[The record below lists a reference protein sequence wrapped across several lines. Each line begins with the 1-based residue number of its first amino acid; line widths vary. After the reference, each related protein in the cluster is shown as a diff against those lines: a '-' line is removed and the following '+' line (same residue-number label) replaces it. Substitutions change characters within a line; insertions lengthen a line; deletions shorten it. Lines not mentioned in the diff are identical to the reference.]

1 MTKCKSNYLNRLRLS
16 EIKFR
21 LLNPL
26 LFDTIWIITIIPY
39 HYVQYICKWF
49 MVQVSVGIDLVTI
62 GFIGLLSVHHMLN
75 CILTFIS

>member
-1 MTKCKSNYLNRLRLS
+1 MIQYEYTKSWKVYQKGLGEFTDFILIR
-16 EIKFR
+16 
-21 LLNPL
+21 
-26 LFDTIWIITIIPY
+26 ITIIPY